1 MNQQPIRWGIL
12 GTGKIAH
19 SFTQDLKLIESA
31 QVVAV
36 GSRTLEKAAQFAGE
50 FDIPHAFGSYEE
62 LANASEVDVVYIG
75 TPHSLHR
82 ENAKACFH
90 GGKAVLCEKP
100 FTINAG
106 EAAEVIETAR
116 GAKRYLMEAMWTRFL
131 PVIVK
136 VRQWLAQGVIGE
148 IRMLKSDFCFR
159 SEWNPE
165 SRLLNPALGGG
176 ALLDVGIYPVS
187 LASMIFGGPPDRIT
201 SRAHLGVTGVDEQNA
216 LIFEYENGALALLSS
231 SVRTHTLKDTYI
243 YGTDGFIHIPNCWS
257 PRSASLWK
265 NETPVETYV
274 APFIGNGYSYEA
286 AAVMADIRAG
296 KLENNLMPLIETLT
310 IMETLDQIRAQWGLR
325 YPSE

>member
-1 MNQQPIRWGIL
+1 
-12 GTGKIAH
+12 
-19 SFTQDLKLIESA
+19 
-31 QVVAV
+31 
-36 GSRTLEKAAQFAGE
+36 
-50 FDIPHAFGSYEE
+50 
-62 LANASEVDVVYIG
+62 
-75 TPHSLHR
+75 
-82 ENAKACFH
+82 
-90 GGKAVLCEKP
+90 
-100 FTINAG
+100 
-106 EAAEVIETAR
+106 
-116 GAKRYLMEAMWTRFL
+116 
-131 PVIVK
+131 
-136 VRQWLAQGVIGE
+136 
-148 IRMLKSDFCFR
+148 
-159 SEWNPE
+159 
-165 SRLLNPALGGG
+165 
-176 ALLDVGIYPVS
+176 VGIYPVS
-187 LASMIFGGPPDRIT
+187 LASIIFGGPPDRIT